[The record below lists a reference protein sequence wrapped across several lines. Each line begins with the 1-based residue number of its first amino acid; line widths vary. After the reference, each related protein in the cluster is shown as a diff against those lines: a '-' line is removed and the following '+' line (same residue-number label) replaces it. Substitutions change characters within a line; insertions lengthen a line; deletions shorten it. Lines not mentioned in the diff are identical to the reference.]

1 MNYFSW
7 HERDYQQLAQ
17 RAQSSQRL
25 PHALLFKG
33 AAGIGKRAFA
43 AALARGVLCEKP
55 STAMVACGS
64 CEACHWMETGN
75 HPDVRL
81 LQPEAAE
88 AVEAV
93 VGDAEPADKD
103 KKKKKEITI
112 AQIRSL
118 EDFIN
123 ISAHRGGAKVVVIQP
138 AEAMNV
144 NAANALLKSLEE
156 PPPETFFLLV
166 SDRPH
171 LLPATIRS
179 RCQQLALSPP
189 TPQQAAAWLKQS
201 GASRPELALAQ
212 AGGAPVLAAELDNEE
227 YWASRKQFLDGLSSR
242 AFDPL
247 ALAEKFASHPVPQ
260 LINWLQRWSYD
271 LASLCFRQRLRY
283 NPDFTEALTYTAG
296 KANGLDVLRFHREL
310 VRFQRIV
317 NHPLNARLLIEDLM
331 LRYGQLVRTARG

>member
-7 HERDYQQLAQ
+7 HQADYQQLAR
-17 RAQSSQRL
+17 RAGNL

-33 AAGIGKRAFA
+33 AAGIGKRPFA
-43 AALARGVLCEKP
+43 SALARGVLCEKP
-55 STAMVACGS
+55 TAALVACGA
-64 CEACHWMETGN
+64 CEACHWMETAS
-75 HPDVRL
+75 HPDFRL
-81 LQPEAAE
+81 LQPEVAE
-88 AVEAV
+88 AVDE
-93 VGDAEPADKD
+93 DAEPTD

-112 AQIRSL
+112 AKIRSL
-118 EDFIN
+118 EEFLHV
-123 ISAHRGGAKVVVIQP
+123 SAHRGGAKVVVIQP

-179 RCQQLALSPP
+179 RCQQLALTPP
-189 TPQQAAAWLKQS
+189 TPQQAAAWLKEN

-212 AGGAPVLAAELDNEE
+212 AGGAPVLAAELDNDE
-227 YWASRKQFLDGLSSR
+227 YWASRQQFLDGLSSR
-242 AFDPL
+242 SFDPL
-247 ALAEKFASHPVPQ
+247 ALGEKFATHPVPQ
-260 LINWLQRWSYD
+260 LINWLQRWTYD
-271 LASLCFRQRLRY
+271 LASLSFRQRLRY
-283 NPDFTEALTYTAG
+283 NPDFKEALTAVAD
-296 KANGLDVLRFHREL
+296 KINGLQVLRFHREL

-331 LRYGQLVRTARG
+331 LRYGQLLRTARG